1 MILMASGHETIT
13 RADALTI
20 WAAARERAV
29 DELSSRAAQL
39 SWDGQESETAG
50 LRAAAR
56 ILRLRALQER
66 TQAAACR
73 ADLTINARETR
84 GRGCAG
90 PSREPFHERSDRGR
104 LRVVH

>member
-1 MILMASGHETIT
+1 MILTASGRETMT

-39 SWDGQESETAG
+39 SWGGQESEAAG

-56 ILRLRALQER
+56 ALRQRAIQER

-73 ADLTINARETR
+73 ADLTINAREAHA
-84 GRGCAG
+84 RGCAG
-90 PSREPFHERSDRGR
+90 PSRDPSRERSDRGR
-104 LRVVH
+104 LQVVH

>member
-1 MILMASGHETIT
+1 MICKASGQEAMTY
-13 RADALTI
+13 ADALTI
-20 WAAARERAV
+20 WVAARERAV

-39 SWDGQESETAG
+39 SRVGRENEAAG

-56 ILRLRALQER
+56 ILRSRALQER
-66 TQAAACR
+66 TRAAACR
-73 ADLTINARETR
+73 ADVINDARETR

>member
-1 MILMASGHETIT
+1 MICKASGQEAMTY
-13 RADALTI
+13 ADALTI

-29 DELSSRAAQL
+29 DELSSRAAQV
-39 SWDGQESETAG
+39 SREGQETEATR
-50 LRAAAR
+50 LRVAAR
-56 ILRLRALQER
+56 LLGLRALQER

-73 ADLTINARETR
+73 ADLTINARETH

-104 LRVVH
+104 LRMGH